1 MLPFSL
7 FLALKY
13 LKPTRSVL
21 SVVTVIAVIGVM
33 LGVSALII
41 VNSVMNGFGNMWKQ
55 KILSFK
61 PHVTVFSERG
71 GIGQEEALCRAIEQ
85 IPGVTGVAPVVV
97 TRTLMRYEG
106 RIATPIVVGV
116 DPARAARISRVPER
130 TFPTFDVEGEGV
142 VVGCDL
148 ADRLAIAPGNKLLIY
163 SPRNVMAS
171 DEMYLPVE
179 VTVRGVFDMG
189 MRDYDGEFVFASL
202 DVARSLAGL
211 IRGAHALY
219 VVVRD
224 PLNMDGVA
232 EQIRRAVGPGHPIK
246 TWREEDRVLFDALA
260 TEKVMMLI
268 LLGLVA
274 LVGIFCVTCVLI
286 IVAYQKTNEIGLLK
300 ALGFSASRI
309 MATFVLHGWIQ
320 CLAGMVAGLGLAFLV
335 LYNLTRIVRGLAAY
349 GLRVFPKNIYG
360 LSEIPWETSAAE
372 VQAILLGVLL
382 VGTLASLIPAW
393 RAASLDPVEAL
404 RNE

>member
-1 MLPFSL
+1 MVPFSL

-13 LKPTRSVL
+13 LKPKRSVL

-33 LGVSALII
+33 LGVAALII

-61 PHVTVFSERG
+61 PHVTVVGQRG
-71 GIGQEEALCRAIEQ
+71 GIEQEESLCRAIEQ
-85 IPGVTGVAPVVV
+85 IPGVTGVGPVVV
-97 TRTLMRYEG
+97 TRTLMRYEN
-106 RIATPIVVGV
+106 RIATPVVIGV
-116 DPARAARISRVPER
+116 DPLRAGKISRAPQQ
-130 TFPTFDVEGEGV
+130 TFPTFDVENEGV
-142 VVGCDL
+142 VLGRDL
-148 ADRLAIAPGNKLLIY
+148 ADRLAVAPGNKLLIY
-163 SPRNVMAS
+163 SPRNVMAN

-179 VTVRGVFDMG
+179 VVARGVFDMG

-211 IRGAHALY
+211 IRGAHALHI
-219 VVVRD
+219 VATD
-224 PLNMDGVA
+224 PMNTDALTDR
-232 EQIRRAVGPGHPIK
+232 IRKTIGSGYAIR

-300 ALGFSASRI
+300 ALGFSSLRI
-309 MATFVLHGWIQ
+309 MATFVLYGWIQ
-320 CLAGMVAGLGLAFLV
+320 CLAGILAGLGLAFLV
-335 LYNLTRIVRGLAAY
+335 LHNLTGIARGLACY
-349 GLRVFPKNIYG
+349 GLLVFPKAIYG
-360 LSEIPWETSAAE
+360 LSEIPWETSAIE
-372 VQAILLGVLL
+372 VEAIVLGVLFA
-382 VGTLASLIPAW
+382 GTLASLIPAW
-393 RAASLDPVEAL
+393 RAARLDPVEAL